1 MYLFLPT
8 LVENVV
14 TTGSSL
20 PLYGFCISATLAVSV
35 MGGVYAIMPAYEADL
50 FGTQFV
56 GAIHGRMLLFS
67 SVAAL
72 AGECHYM
79 YS

>member
-72 AGECHYM
+72 AGECRYM

>member
-14 TTGSSL
+14 STGSSL
-20 PLYGFCISATLAVSV
+20 PLYGYCISATLAVSV

-50 FGTQFV
+50 FGTKSV
-56 GAIHGRMLLFS
+56 VAIHGRMMLFPS
-67 SVAAL
+67 AAAL
-72 AGECHYM
+72 AGEHPYM